1 MTRPTGDE
9 IKDFEVTKQV
19 GTLSDGLGEGKTGL
33 DKISDGLS
41 KASNELSKMNH
52 SSKRPRTEQVS

>member
-9 IKDFEVTKQV
+9 IKDFEVTQQV

-33 DKISDGLS
+33 DKIRDGLS
-41 KASNELSKMNH
+41 EASSQLSKMNLR
-52 SSKRPRTEQVS
+52 SKKLQVVQVN